1 MPNSRRHPAG
11 TVAPCP
17 ATVSHPR
24 HPAAARSHPAPRL
37 LIVSLV
43 ALACSPYPR
52 PPETSREPVV
62 DTLHGLAVTDDYRWL
77 EDQDS
82 PETRA
87 WIDAQ
92 NAYAELIVGDTPLR
106 AAMEARVRELMD
118 VPGPLFPRR
127 AGDFEYFTFRKP
139 GEEVAAIRRRP
150 APEEPQ
156 RDPIDPGGDFET
168 VLDPL
173 DLDPTGTTSVSIRDF
188 SPDGGLMIYAV
199 RDGGQDEVGIR
210 VRDLE
215 AGEDLPDRLPDFL
228 YGGISFN
235 RDGTGFYYVSRSRET
250 GGRVRLHM
258 LGTGIEDD
266 IELFGEGH
274 GPARFVGFTEGGEGR
289 YMVYTVQHG
298 WARTDVY
305 LQDMAADFRLARRSR
320 GGSVPVPADG
330 SVPVSAGGSGTVP
343 AGESVPVPADGSG
356 TIIVGALAPR
366 PIIVGAPARFRVRF
380 VEDELWLLTNLDA
393 PNNRLV
399 ALDPADPDP
408 DPANWRV
415 VVPETEDLLTGYQVI
430 DGRIYAE
437 YLHNVSSR
445 IARYDLEGN
454 RTGGIPLPEHHV
466 AGLRPWGEGAALVTL
481 TSLNTPSHVVKL
493 DLETMETEPW
503 RPSSVPF
510 DGTDYEVS
518 QHWYTSADGTR
529 GPLYVAHRKGLEL
542 TGDTPTLLY
551 GYGGF
556 NVNLLPRF
564 DNRAA
569 VWMERGGVYA
579 MATLRGGG
587 EFGETW
593 HAGGMLKNKPNVFAD
608 FIAAAEWLIDAGY
621 TNPGRLAIRG
631 GSNGG
636 LLVASAMTRRPEL
649 FRAVFCGF
657 PDLDMVRFH
666 RFTRTNNM
674 PALLEYGNAAVREEF
689 DVIKT
694 FSPYQN
700 VRDGVAY
707 PAVMLTQGDLDTRVP
722 PLQARKMAARLQRA
736 SASGLPVILDY
747 DPRAGHAGGRT
758 FSRNVRNAA
767 MELAFLWGQVGLR

>member
-1 MPNSRRHPAG
+1 MPSRPALA
-11 TVAPCP
+11 VIRRAVPLP
-17 ATVSHPR
+17 ATLL
-24 HPAAARSHPAPRL
+24 AATL
-37 LIVSLV
+37 L

-52 PPETSREPVV
+52 PPATERDPVV

-92 NAYAELIVGDTPLR
+92 NAYAELFVGDTPLR
-106 AAMEARVRELMD
+106 DEVEARVRELMD

-156 RDPIDPGGDFET
+156 RDPIDPGGDFEI

-188 SPDGGLMIYAV
+188 SPDGDLMIYAV
-199 RDGGQDEVGIR
+199 RDGGQDEVEVR

-215 AGEDLPDRLPDFL
+215 AGEDLPERLPNFL

-235 RDGTGFYYVSRSRET
+235 RDGTGFYYVSRSREV

-258 LGTGIEDD
+258 LGTDVADD

-274 GPARFVGFTEGGEGR
+274 GPEKFVGFTEGGEGR

-305 LQDMAADFRLARRSR
+305 LQDRAA
-320 GGSVPVPADG
+320 
-330 SVPVSAGGSGTVP
+330 
-343 AGESVPVPADGSG
+343 
-356 TIIVGALAPR
+356 VG
-366 PIIVGAPARFRVRF
+366 PIIVGAPARFRARF

-393 PNNRLV
+393 PNNRVV
-399 ALDPADPDP
+399 ALDPANP

-415 VVPETEDLLTGYQVI
+415 ALPETDDLLTGYQI
-430 DGRIYAE
+430 IGDHIQAN

-445 IARYDLEGN
+445 IVRYEMDGTPAGE
-454 RTGGIPLPEHHV
+454 IPVPEHHV
-466 AGLRPWGEGAALVTL
+466 AELRSWGEGTALLTL
-481 TSLNTPSHVVKL
+481 NSLVTPSHIL
-493 DLETMETEPW
+493 RIDLETMETEPW

-529 GPLYVAHRKGLEL
+529 GPLYVAHRRGLEL

-556 NVNLLPRF
+556 NVNLMPRF

-593 HAGGMLKNKPNVFAD
+593 HADGMLENKPNVFAD
-608 FIAAAEWLIDAGY
+608 FIAAAEWLIDASY
-621 TNPGRLAIRG
+621 TNPDRLAIRG

-666 RFTRTNNM
+666 QFTRTNNM

-689 DVIKT
+689 DVLKT

-767 MELAFLWGQVGLR
+767 MELAFLWGQVGQGE

>member
-1 MPNSRRHPAG
+1 MPSRPALA
-11 TVAPCP
+11 VIRRAVPLP
-17 ATVSHPR
+17 ATLL
-24 HPAAARSHPAPRL
+24 AATL
-37 LIVSLV
+37 L

-52 PPETSREPVV
+52 PPATERDPVV

-92 NAYAELIVGDTPLR
+92 NAYAELFVGDTPLR
-106 AAMEARVRELMD
+106 DEVEARVRELMD

-156 RDPIDPGGDFET
+156 RDPIDPGGDFEI

-188 SPDGGLMIYAV
+188 SPDGDLMIYAV
-199 RDGGQDEVGIR
+199 RDGGQDEVEVR

-215 AGEDLPDRLPDFL
+215 AGEDLPERLPNFL

-235 RDGTGFYYVSRSRET
+235 RDGTGFYYVSRSREV

-258 LGTGIEDD
+258 LGTDVADD

-274 GPARFVGFTEGGEGR
+274 GPEKFVGFTEGGEGR

-305 LQDMAADFRLARRSR
+305 LQDRAA
-320 GGSVPVPADG
+320 
-330 SVPVSAGGSGTVP
+330 
-343 AGESVPVPADGSG
+343 
-356 TIIVGALAPR
+356 VG
-366 PIIVGAPARFRVRF
+366 PIIVGAPARFRARF

-393 PNNRLV
+393 PNNRVV
-399 ALDPADPDP
+399 ALDPANP

-415 VVPETEDLLTGYQVI
+415 ALPETDDLLTGYQI
-430 DGRIYAE
+430 IGDHIQAN

-445 IARYDLEGN
+445 IVRYEMDGTPAGE
-454 RTGGIPLPEHHV
+454 IPVPEHHV
-466 AGLRPWGEGAALVTL
+466 AELRSWGEGTALLTL
-481 TSLNTPSHVVKL
+481 NSLVTPSHIL
-493 DLETMETEPW
+493 RIDLETMETEPW

-529 GPLYVAHRKGLEL
+529 GPLYVAHRRGLEL

-556 NVNLLPRF
+556 NVNLMPRF

-593 HAGGMLKNKPNVFAD
+593 HRDGMLEHKPNVFAD

-621 TNPGRLAIRG
+621 TNPDRLAIRG

-657 PDLDMVRFH
+657 PDLDMVRFPQ
-666 RFTRTNNM
+666 FTRTNNM

-689 DVIKT
+689 DVLKT

-767 MELAFLWGQVGLR
+767 MELAFLWGQVGQRE

>member
-1 MPNSRRHPAG
+1 M
-11 TVAPCP
+11 VAVSGLT
-17 ATVSHPR
+17 AT
-24 HPAAARSHPAPRL
+24 L
-37 LIVSLV
+37 L

-52 PPETSREPVV
+52 PPATERDPVV

-87 WIDAQ
+87 WIAEQ

-106 AAMEARVRELMD
+106 AEVEARLRELMD
-118 VPGPLFPRR
+118 VPEPLFPRR

-139 GEEVAAIRRRP
+139 GGEVAAIQRWP

-156 RDPIDPGGDFET
+156 RDPIDPNGDFEL

-188 SPDGGLMIYAV
+188 SPDGDLMIYAV
-199 RDGGQDEVGIR
+199 RDGGQDEVEIR

-215 AGEDLPDRLPDFL
+215 TGEDLPDRLPNFL

-235 RDGTGFYYVSRSRET
+235 RDGTGFYYVSRSREV

-258 LGTGIEDD
+258 LGTDIEDD
-266 IELFGEGH
+266 AELFGEGH
-274 GPARFVGFTEGGEGR
+274 GPEKFVGFTEGGEGR

-305 LQDMAADFRLARRSR
+305 LQDRAA
-320 GGSVPVPADG
+320 
-330 SVPVSAGGSGTVP
+330 
-343 AGESVPVPADGSG
+343 
-356 TIIVGALAPR
+356 VG
-366 PIIVGAPARFRVRF
+366 PIIVGAPARFRARF
-380 VEDELWLLTNLDA
+380 VEGELWLLTNLDA
-393 PNNRLV
+393 PNNRVV
-399 ALDPADPDP
+399 ALDPANPDP
-408 DPANWRV
+408 DPANWREV
-415 VVPETEDLLTGYQVI
+415 LAETEDLLTGYQI
-430 DGRIYAE
+430 IGDHIQAN

-445 IARYDLEGN
+445 IVRYEMDGTPAGE
-454 RTGGIPLPEHHV
+454 IPVPEHHV
-466 AGLRPWGEGAALVTL
+466 AELRSWGEGTALLTL
-481 TSLNTPSHVVKL
+481 NSLVTPSHIL
-493 DLETMETEPW
+493 RIDLETMETEPW

-529 GPLYVAHRKGLEL
+529 GLLYVAHRRGLEL

-556 NVNLLPRF
+556 NVNLMPRF
-564 DNRAA
+564 DKRAA

-593 HAGGMLKNKPNVFAD
+593 HADGMLKNKPNVFTD
-608 FIAAAEWLIDAGY
+608 FIAAAEWLIDTGY
-621 TNPGRLAIRG
+621 TNPDRLAIRG

-666 RFTRTNNM
+666 QFTRTNNM

-689 DVIKT
+689 DVLKT

-767 MELAFLWGQVGLR
+767 MELAFLLGQVGG